1 MIKQMDLNNVALD
14 DIRVLVHSIRAG
26 GKTHLAGDFL
36 KYESQFGPVAYVN
49 TAGEG
54 LMTIKG
60 IGLGNVAYVVEDLK
74 DFKELMKQFAAKP
87 LHAMAVDSLQVL
99 ERMVVLSVVGT
110 AERSP
115 MSNKD
120 KNEWVDIGREFNNA
134 LASMWRATRLLLCTA
149 PSAINSDPVTNTPKI
164 ISPDLSGQRA
174 LGCAGYFE
182 YVGYIKMLVTGP
194 GKIKRVI
201 QFAPDGVTLVRQ
213 QIPNAITKD
222 VEIPEGGGGWL
233 AIKSA
238 IQRGMETG
246 GTNGNSK

>member
-1 MIKQMDLNNVALD
+1 MIQQIDLDNVALD

-26 GKTHLAGDFL
+26 GKTHLVGDFL

-49 TAGEG
+49 TDGEG

-60 IGLGNVAYVVEDLK
+60 IGLGNIAYKVTELK
-74 DFKELMKQFAAKP
+74 DFKELMKQFSAKP
-87 LHAMAVDSLQVL
+87 LHAMAVDGLQVL
-99 ERMVVLSVVGT
+99 ERMVNLHVLGT
-110 AERSP
+110 TERSP
-115 MSNKD
+115 ISTKE
-120 KNEWVDIGREFNNA
+120 KNEWVDIGREYNNA
-134 LASMWRATRLLLCTA
+134 LASMWRSTRLLMCTA

-194 GKIKRVI
+194 GKVKRVI

-213 QIPNAITKD
+213 QMPNAITVD
-222 VEIPEGGGGWL
+222 IPIPEGGGGWL
-233 AIKSA
+233 AIKTA
-238 IQRGMETG
+238 IQKGMETG
-246 GTNGNSK
+246 GQSGK